1 MTTVLDLFSPAAR
14 AWFSGA
20 FPTPTEVQD
29 GGWRSVAAGQ
39 HTLMSA
45 PTGSGKTLAAFFWC
59 IDRLATEPVP
69 AEAERC
75 RVLYV
80 SPLKALTVDIE
91 RNLQAP
97 LRGIG
102 LQAERLGA
110 TLSPIT
116 VAIRTGDTPPR
127 DRRQTERH
135 PPDILITTPESLFLL
150 LTSAARQ
157 ILPSVRWVIVDEIH
171 SMAETKRGAHLALSL
186 ERLAAIT
193 RTEPQRIG
201 LSATQR
207 PLSETARF
215 LGGTNREVTII
226 DAGRV
231 KPMEIT
237 VEVPVEDMADL
248 ERETST
254 LALPQSGP
262 AARIGPEPDGPRRS
276 IWPAIHPRIL
286 ELVRQHRSTIIFVNS
301 RRLAERLAAAINELA
316 GEDLVRAHHGSIAK
330 EQRLLIEDALKAGRL
345 PGLVA
350 TSSLELG
357 IDMGA
362 VDLVIQ
368 VESPTSVASG
378 IQRIGRAGHSVGEP
392 SKGTIFPKYRGDLLE
407 TSVVVDRMLRGE
419 IETTR
424 VPRNPLD
431 VLAQQIVAMSAMEEW
446 SVAALSELVHR
457 AYPFSDLGPRALE
470 STLDML
476 SGRYPSDE
484 FAELRPRIV
493 WDRLEGTIRGRAGA
507 QRLAVV
513 SGGTIPD
520 RGLFSV
526 NLLDDGK
533 RVGELDEEMVYE
545 MRPGET
551 FVLGATTWRVADITP
566 SQVMVTPAPGEPG
579 RIAFWHGD
587 ALGRPVEVGRAMG
600 AAMRELT
607 AMEPDA
613 AVARLQERS
622 RFDDRAASNLL
633 DYLSDQVQATGTVP
647 TDRAIVIERFR
658 DQLGDWRLSVLTP
671 FGARIHAP
679 WAMAARARMQ
689 ERLDLEV
696 QMIYTDDGFALR
708 LPEADRAPDIE
719 DLLLDPEEVREL
731 VTAQLHGSA
740 LFASRFRENAARALL
755 LPRRRPGERTPLWQQ
770 RQRSHDL
777 LQVAGKHPEFPILIE
792 TYRECLSDV
801 FDMDGLR
808 DLMSAIRAREV
819 RTVVVDTERASPFAS
834 SLVFDYI
841 GQYMYEG
848 DAPWPS
854 GGGGR

>member
-1 MTTVLDLFSPAAR
+1 M
-14 AWFSGA
+14 
-20 FPTPTEVQD
+20 
-29 GGWRSVAAGQ
+29 
-39 HTLMSA
+39 
-45 PTGSGKTLAAFFWC
+45 
-59 IDRLATEPVP
+59 
-69 AEAERC
+69 
-75 RVLYV
+75 LYV

-127 DRRQTERH
+127 DRRQIERH

-392 SKGTIFPKYRGDLLE
+392 SKGTIFPKYRD
-407 TSVVVDRMLRGE
+407 
-419 IETTR
+419 
-424 VPRNPLD
+424 
-431 VLAQQIVAMSAMEEW
+431 
-446 SVAALSELVHR
+446 
-457 AYPFSDLGPRALE
+457 F
-470 STLDML
+470 
-476 SGRYPSDE
+476 GRR
-484 FAELRPRIV
+484 RP
-493 WDRLEGTIRGRAGA
+493 
-507 QRLAVV
+507 
-513 SGGTIPD
+513 
-520 RGLFSV
+520 
-526 NLLDDGK
+526 
-533 RVGELDEEMVYE
+533 
-545 MRPGET
+545 
-551 FVLGATTWRVADITP
+551 
-566 SQVMVTPAPGEPG
+566 
-579 RIAFWHGD
+579 
-587 ALGRPVEVGRAMG
+587 
-600 AAMRELT
+600 
-607 AMEPDA
+607 
-613 AVARLQERS
+613 
-622 RFDDRAASNLL
+622 
-633 DYLSDQVQATGTVP
+633 
-647 TDRAIVIERFR
+647 
-658 DQLGDWRLSVLTP
+658 
-671 FGARIHAP
+671 
-679 WAMAARARMQ
+679 
-689 ERLDLEV
+689 
-696 QMIYTDDGFALR
+696 
-708 LPEADRAPDIE
+708 
-719 DLLLDPEEVREL
+719 
-731 VTAQLHGSA
+731 
-740 LFASRFRENAARALL
+740 NAARRDRNDPGPPQSARCSRPADRGDVRHGGVVGRGPFGVGPSRLSL
-755 LPRRRPGERTPLWQQ
+755 QRSGASRPG
-770 RQRSHDL
+770 
-777 LQVAGKHPEFPILIE
+777 
-792 TYRECLSDV
+792 
-801 FDMDGLR
+801 
-808 DLMSAIRAREV
+808 
-819 RTVVVDTERASPFAS
+819 VDTRHAERPLS
-834 SLVFDYI
+834 V
-841 GQYMYEG
+841 
-848 DAPWPS
+848 
-854 GGGGR
+854 R